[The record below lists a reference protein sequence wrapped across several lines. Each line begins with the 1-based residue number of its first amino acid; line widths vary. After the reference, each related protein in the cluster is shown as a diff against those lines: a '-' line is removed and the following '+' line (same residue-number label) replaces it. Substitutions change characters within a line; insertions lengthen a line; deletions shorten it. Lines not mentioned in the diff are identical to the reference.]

1 MSDGPSLGSQ
11 PEDKKTPKPE
21 IVKEQA
27 ETASA
32 KRGRF
37 HIENAKTEVFSSIKK
52 GRFSIY
58 HSEASLE
65 NKLIFEIIE
74 RQNEQIEI
82 MFDMINSMPGNE
94 KLFHKEFVASSAAV
108 CEKIERLRSLF
119 GNFGSG

>member
-1 MSDGPSLGSQ
+1 MLDEQSLSNHPDVERSQ
-11 PEDKKTPKPE
+11 NPE
-21 IVKEQA
+21 ITKEQA
-27 ETASA
+27 ETPSV

-74 RQNEQIEI
+74 RQSEQIDI
-82 MFDMINSMPGNE
+82 MFDMINSMSGNE
-94 KLFHKEFVASSAAV
+94 KLFHKEFMASSAAV